1 MTLSEKFRHN
11 LHLILFLVLTG
22 LYLFQSYSISNTYNL
37 SNKVINEDALGYYIV
52 LPALFHYN
60 DLNFEFIDTVLKKT
74 DTYRNYLPPIVN
86 ILENGD
92 IVAKYYS
99 GVALLQSPF
108 FLITYFSSSDRKTET
123 CFEEKYH
130 SSIRISA
137 MFYVVFACILLAIT
151 LQNIGIN
158 KIWSSLLPWLMIFGT
173 NLFAYSTYDL
183 AYSHSY
189 SFFALNLFLYALIQ
203 LKKSYNKRFLI
214 LSGLA
219 YGLILIIRPLN
230 GISILFI
237 GVIFNSKEFFE
248 FFKKPNIKGIL
259 IGFISLLS
267 ILSIQSILWY
277 LQTGKLYVYPY
288 GVEKLHLLNPQIY
301 DLVFSYNCGWAVY
314 TPLAFILLI
323 ASLLALILQRK
334 IKQAIWTF
342 SISFLIIY
350 LLSCWYYLHYGCT
363 IGCRPITE
371 FYGPLCLIFGYSFR
385 PYFQSKLFKI
395 IGIPFLFI
403 LLWYNQIIH
412 TQFFE
417 NIINWCDMDK
427 KRFQMVF
434 LKTDPIYRYS
444 CSPFY
449 NYSKY
454 DNNLSFINKKIDKIF
469 SIHSNVSKDTITYF
483 FNEWKT
489 NDSTLLINI
498 KFKALI
504 KDYINESFFRILLT
518 DNGVYKDLH
527 YVLLKRILE
536 QTDSV
541 TEFTYQFHLNESV
554 LKPILHLSL
563 ETNKDPDESELLL
576 ESIEV
581 KRVKF

>member
-1 MTLSEKFRHN
+1 MTLLEKFRHN
-11 LHLILFLVLTG
+11 FPLLLFLVLSG
-22 LYLFQSYSISNTYNL
+22 LYLYQSYSISNKYNL
-37 SNKVINEDALGYYIV
+37 SHKVINEDALGYYII
-52 LPALFHYN
+52 LPALFHYK
-60 DLNFEFIDTVLKKT
+60 DLNFEFVDTVLRKT
-74 DTYRNYLPPIVN
+74 DSYKNYIPPVVN
-86 ILENGD
+86 TIENGEK
-92 IVAKYYS
+92 VAKYYS

-108 FLITYFSSSDRKTET
+108 FLVTYLSSSNKITET

-130 SSIRISA
+130 SSIRLSA
-137 MFYVVFACILLAIT
+137 MFYVIFACILLT
-151 LQNIGIN
+151 LILRDIGIN
-158 KIWSSLLPWLMIFGT
+158 PMLSSALPWLMIFGT

-189 SFFALNLFLYALIQ
+189 SFFALNLFLFALIRLQ
-203 LKKSYNKRFLI
+203 KNKNSLYLI
-214 LSGLA
+214 LAGLA

-237 GVIFNSKEFFE
+237 GVIFSLKEFFKL
-248 FFKKPNIKGIL
+248 FNKSNRKALLFGL
-259 IGFISLLS
+259 ITCLS

-288 GVEKLHLLNPQIY
+288 GDEKLNLSNPQIY

-314 TPLAFILLI
+314 TPLAFVLLI
-323 ASLLALILQRK
+323 ASLIALIVQRK
-334 IKQAIWTF
+334 IKQAIWAF

-371 FYGPLCLIFGYSFR
+371 FYGPLCLVFGYAFK
-385 PYFQSKLFKI
+385 PYLQSKLFKI
-395 IGIPFLFI
+395 IGIPILFI

-412 TQFFE
+412 IQFFE
-417 NIINWCDMDK
+417 HIINWCDMDK

-454 DNNLSFINKKIDKIF
+454 DNNSSFLYKKIDKIF
-469 SIHSNVSKDTITYF
+469 SIQPNSSKDTSTYY
-483 FNEWKT
+483 FNTWET
-489 NDSTLLINI
+489 LDSSLLINF
-498 KFKALI
+498 KFQVFK
-504 KDYINESFFRILLT
+504 KNKQNESFFRILLT
-518 DNGVYKDLH
+518 DNGDYKDLH
-527 YVLLKRILE
+527 TILLKRIIE
-536 QTDSV
+536 QSDST
-541 TEFTYQFHLNESV
+541 TEFTYQFHLKETV
-554 LKPILHLSL
+554 KKPILHLSL
-563 ETNKDPDESELLL
+563 ETKDDGDESGLIL